1 MVHGPSKIVTD
12 NAFFWKAKHL
22 CPASEGVG
30 GNVLAAGDRGLLL
43 SPYQSFRAASV
54 GDDTENL
61 VPEHEWE
68 GFRWV
73 VITKQVYSIST

>member
-1 MVHGPSKIVTD
+1 M
-12 NAFFWKAKHL
+12 
-22 CPASEGVG
+22 
-30 GNVLAAGDRGLLL
+30 LAAGDRGLLL
-43 SPYQSFRAASV
+43 SSPYQSFRAASI

-73 VITKQVYSIST
+73 VTTTRQVYSIGT